1 MDMDERTKSRQRLE
15 DEERKRLLAL
25 TEEQAMA
32 EGVPIW
38 YQRMRY
44 LREIEAAEWLKK
56 VKAGIVP
63 STPISRKRYG
73 YGKKPTK
80 VIHEGRD

>member
-1 MDMDERTKSRQRLE
+1 MDMDERTRERQRAE
-15 DEERKRLLAL
+15 FAERSRLLAM
-25 TEEQAMA
+25 TEAEAMA

-63 STPISRKRYG
+63 SAPISRKGYG
-73 YGKKPTK
+73 YGRKQTK